1 MIGGINMRQEKG
13 LQNIIIVVLSVA
25 VLAMSVGFAVYAQQL
40 NVTGT
45 ATFSKASWD
54 VHFDTTSFNET
65 STIKASTKSVGN
77 TAITYSVTL
86 PSPGAEYSF
95 TVDAKNFG
103 TIDAAL
109 EAITLS
115 GLTTAQQKYIS
126 YTVNYNGV
134 DYDETTD
141 GLAEDLAV
149 NDSHTLVVT
158 VNYLLPDDA
167 EDLPSTDQEVNL
179 TVALDY
185 ITVD

>member
-1 MIGGINMRQEKG
+1 MRQEKG

-40 NVTGT
+40 NVNGT
-45 ATFSKASWD
+45 ATFTAAKWD
-54 VHFDTTSFNET
+54 VHFNTSSFAET
-65 STIKASTKSVGN
+65 GSINATSKNVGN

-86 PSPGAEYSF
+86 PSPGTEYSF
-95 TVDAKNFG
+95 TVDVKNYG

-115 GLTTAQQKYIS
+115 GLTEAQKKYIS
-126 YTVNYNGV
+126 YTVNYNGT
-134 DYDETTD
+134 DYTETTD
-141 GLAEDLAV
+141 GLAEDLMV
-149 NDSHTLVVT
+149 DDTHTMT
-158 VNYLLPDDA
+158 VNVAYILPAESEYLPTSDV
-167 EDLPSTDQEVNL
+167 EVNL

>member
-1 MIGGINMRQEKG
+1 MRQEKG

-40 NVTGT
+40 NVSGT
-45 ATFSKASWD
+45 ATFSAAVWD
-54 VHFDTTSFNET
+54 VHFDTTSFTET
-65 STIKASTKSVGN
+65 STIKASTKSIGN

-86 PSPGAEYSF
+86 PSPGDVYSF
-95 TVDAKNFG
+95 TVDAENFG

-109 EAITLS
+109 EAITFT

-126 YTVNYNGV
+126 YEVSYNGT
-134 DYDETTD
+134 DYATSTD

-149 NDSHTLVVT
+149 GDSHTLEVT
-158 VNYLLPDDA
+158 VTYLLPDSA
-167 EDLPSTDQEVNL
+167 SDLPSTDQEVNL

>member
-1 MIGGINMRQEKG
+1 MRQEKG

-40 NVTGT
+40 NVNGT
-45 ATFSKASWD
+45 ATFSAAKWD
-54 VHFDTTSFNET
+54 VHFDTASFTET
-65 STIKASTKSVGN
+65 STIQATSKTVGN

-86 PSPGAEYSF
+86 PSPGSDYSF
-95 TVDAKNFG
+95 TVNAKNFG

-115 GLTTAQQKYIS
+115 GLTEAQKKYIS
-126 YTVNYNGV
+126 YTVNYNGT
-134 DYDETTD
+134 DYTETTD
-141 GLAEDLAV
+141 GLAEDLSV
-149 NDSHTLVVT
+149 NDTHALTVT
-158 VNYLLPDDA
+158 VAYLLPDEA
-167 EDLPSTDQEVNL
+167 ADLPEEDVEVNL

>member
-1 MIGGINMRQEKG
+1 MRQEKG

-45 ATFSKASWD
+45 ATFTAAKWD

-65 STIKASTKSVGN
+65 STIKSTTNSVGN

-86 PSPGAEYSF
+86 PSPGSEYSF
-95 TVDAKNFG
+95 TVDVKNYG
-103 TIDAAL
+103 TINAAL

-115 GLTTAQQKYIS
+115 GLTTAQEKYIS
-126 YTVNYNGV
+126 YNVNYNGT
-134 DYDETTD
+134 DYTETTD
-141 GLAEDLAV
+141 GLAEDLEV
-149 NDSHTLVVT
+149 NDSHTMVVT
-158 VNYLLPDDA
+158 VEYLLPDEA
-167 EDLPSTDQEVNL
+167 SDLPATDAEVNL
-179 TVALDY
+179 TIALDY